1 MSAPPTSEPVVGAH
15 MTIWE
20 HLSELR
26 SRIMKVAIA
35 VGLGTIVGWFVFPWL
50 LDFLLVPFR
59 EIQGPD
65 AEVIATEPLQAF
77 TLRLQMSLY
86 IGIAIAMPVILWQLW
101 RFITPALYPHEKKYA
116 IPFVTSAM
124 VLFVMGASLAYLILV
139 PTLEFLVEIGG
150 PDIAPLY
157 TASSYITLIVWMMLA
172 FGVGFEF
179 PVVIVALEL
188 LGVVTPRRLLGWWRP
203 ALVIIVIVAA
213 VITPSGDPIS
223 MTALAAPMVLLY
235 GVSIGLGA
243 ALLKLRARK
252 QARTG
257 LHDDD
262 IVDD

>member
-1 MSAPPTSEPVVGAH
+1 MSAQAEEASPSAGGH

-20 HLSELR
+20 HLAELR
-26 SRIMKVAIA
+26 SRIFKVAIA
-35 VGLGTIVGWFVFPWL
+35 VGVGMVVGWFVFPYL
-50 LDFLLVPFR
+50 LDFLLEPFR

-65 AEVIATEPLQAF
+65 ADVIATEPLQTF

-116 IPFVTSAM
+116 IPFVGSAL
-124 VLFVMGASLAYLILV
+124 VLFALGAALAYVILV
-139 PTLEFLVEIGG
+139 PTLDFLVNIGG

-172 FGVGFEF
+172 FGIGFEF

-188 LGVVTPRRLLGWWRP
+188 LGAVTPRTLIGWWRP
-203 ALVIIVIVAA
+203 AAVIIVVIAA

-223 MTALAAPMVLLY
+223 MAALAVPMVLLY
-235 GVSIGLGA
+235 FISIGVGA
-243 ALLKLRARK
+243 LILKLRGRK
-252 QARTG
+252 ERKAAAVG
-257 LHDDD
+257 ADD
-262 IVDD
+262 V